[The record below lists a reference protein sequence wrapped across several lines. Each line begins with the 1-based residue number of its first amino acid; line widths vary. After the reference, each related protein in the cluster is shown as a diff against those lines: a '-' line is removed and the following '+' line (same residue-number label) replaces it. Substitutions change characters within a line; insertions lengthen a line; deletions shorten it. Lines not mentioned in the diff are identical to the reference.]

1 MDGGESTP
9 ASSVQGL
16 AATVRRTEG
25 TGEER
30 GGAANSPGPREWPE
44 GAAEVEVAMAGGMEL
59 TALADWAL

>member
-1 MDGGESTP
+1 MCPTD
-9 ASSVQGL
+9 
-16 AATVRRTEG
+16 G